1 MSENKMNINKTKYRY
16 FKDNFTLFPIRKTL
30 KYIIPVDK
38 EPKIIDG
45 KLNRDYHSVDISNVK
60 FSKMVEMVADSLVS
74 MGVEKGDFVTICHS
88 NTPETY
94 YMDYA
99 LSKIGAIPN
108 YVYPNVT
115 EDELRKY
122 FEEVNSKIIFMLDE
136 PDIRKKVLKATEKID
151 VKILA
156 SSAIESFP
164 EMFKKIANKKTGNQK
179 LQLSDKIIDWNTF
192 ISCGKKAK
200 SLEVPYEQNSV
211 CSLVRTSGTS
221 STPKAVM
228 DSNENINAVV
238 RNYDKD
244 GIVYKSGN
252 MLLQTIPIFV
262 SYGKSTSHVM
272 MCNNVGL
279 MIIPEM
285 NPMNFADLILKYK
298 PDYAFA
304 TPSHGEKLVEDSRIE
319 DLSFL
324 KIIGL
329 GGDGFDSLE
338 GRLNS
343 FLNQHKAIN
352 QLGETTFACN
362 GYGSSEV
369 EAVAISN
376 SEVYHKEGT
385 LGKPVGYTIA
395 QIFDVDTHEPVE
407 DGKEGELAITGPTVT
422 LGYYNDPEETEKV
435 YKKHS
440 DGKVWV
446 HMGDLAYKD
455 KEGFYHYGGRIKNV
469 IARKSFKFSPKEIVD
484 AILLHPNVED
494 CVVIGK
500 YSFEEGQVP
509 SAHITLHDYSN
520 MKKTL
525 CEIIELVNKNVQEFH
540 RPTTYKIRPKIVKTR
555 NNKNNFNALRI
566 EDIATLYPGVIN
578 AEIELL
584 TDENYDYRLNILFSG
599 VVDDV
604 LKNDII
610 NFINNLLEKDKVP
623 KCKICYDINGVN
635 YVDSNSYYKEN
646 KCKTYVKEI

>member
-1 MSENKMNINKTKYRY
+1 MNNKQDINKTKYRY
-16 FKDNFTLFPIRKTL
+16 FKDNFSLFPVQTTI
-30 KYIIPVDK
+30 KYIVPEDK
-38 EPKIIDG
+38 NPNIIDG
-45 KLNRDYHSVDISNVK
+45 HLNRNYHSVNISNIK
-60 FSKMVEMVADSLVS
+60 FSKMVEKVANSLIS
-74 MGVEKGDFVTICHS
+74 MGIKEGDFVTICQS

-115 EDELRKY
+115 KEELRKY
-122 FEEVNSKIIFMLDE
+122 FEEVNSKLIFILDE
-136 PDIRKKVLKATEKID
+136 PDIRKKVIDATDGIETL
-151 VKILA
+151 ILT
-156 SSAIESFP
+156 STAIESFP
-164 EMFKKIANKKTGNQK
+164 EMFKKIANKKSNNIEKQISGKILNWSDFIK
-179 LQLSDKIIDWNTF
+179 L
-192 ISCGKKAK
+192 GKKENAK
-200 SLEVPYEQNSV
+200 EVSYKKDSI

-238 RNYDKD
+238 RNYEKD
-244 GIVYKSGN
+244 GITYKKGN

-279 MIIPEM
+279 MLIPEM

-304 TPSHGEKLVEDSRIE
+304 TPSHGEKLVNDSRVK

-343 FLNQHKAIN
+343 FLNQHKALN
-352 QLGETTFACN
+352 QLNNPTFACN

-385 LGKPVGYTIA
+385 LGKPVGDTVA
-395 QIFDVDTHEPVE
+395 QIFDVDTQMEVE
-407 DGKEGELAITGPTVT
+407 DGVVGELAITGPTVT
-422 LGYYNDPEETEKV
+422 LGYYNDPEETKKV
-435 YKKHS
+435 YKKHN
-440 DGKVWV
+440 DGRIWV

-455 KEGFYHYGGRIKNV
+455 EDGFYHYGGRIKNV

-509 SAHITLHDYSN
+509 SAHITLKDYSN
-520 MKKTL
+520 MDKTL
-525 CEIIELVNKNVQEFH
+525 REIINLVNENVQEFH
-540 RPTTYKIRPKIVKTR
+540 RPTTYKIREYMVKTR

-566 EDIATLYPGVIN
+566 EDIATLYPGVVDSR
-578 AEIELL
+578 IELL
-584 TDENYDYRLNILFSG
+584 TDENYDYRLNITFSG
-599 VVDDV
+599 MVDNN
-604 LKNDII
+604 LENDII
-610 NFINNLLEKDKVP
+610 KFINELLEKDKVP
-623 KCKICYDINGVN
+623 KCKVKYNIKGVT
-635 YVDSNSYYKEN
+635 YTDSESYYKEN
-646 KCKTYVKEI
+646 SCKTYVKEV